1 MSNITLTNGTID
13 DITDILGRHLAPAI
27 EDQGSICEVD
37 YDINIS
43 GEGTGYNNID
53 ASVDIRV
60 DEGRLKSIIKEILT
74 EDLGEDSDA

>member
-13 DITDILGRHLAPAI
+13 DITEILGRHLAPAI

-53 ASVDIRV
+53 ASIDLRV
-60 DEGRLKSIIKEILT
+60 DEVRLKSIIKEILT

>member
-53 ASVDIRV
+53 ASIDLRV
-60 DEGRLKSIIKEILT
+60 DEVRLKSIIKEILT

>member
-13 DITDILGRHLAPAI
+13 DITEILGRHLAPAI

-53 ASVDIRV
+53 ASIDLRV
-60 DEGRLKSIIKEILT
+60 DEVRLKSIIKEILT
-74 EDLGEDSDA
+74 EDLGEDSNA

>member
-53 ASVDIRV
+53 ASIDIRV
-60 DEGRLKSIIKEILT
+60 DEVRLKSIIKEILT

>member
-43 GEGTGYNNID
+43 GEGTGYNNSDVSID
-53 ASVDIRV
+53 LRV
-60 DEGRLKSIIKEILT
+60 DEVRLKAIIKEILT
-74 EDLGEDSDA
+74 EDLGEDSNA

>member
-53 ASVDIRV
+53 ASIDLRV
-60 DEGRLKSIIKEILT
+60 DEVRLKAIIKEILT
-74 EDLGEDSDA
+74 EDLGEDSNA

>member
-13 DITDILGRHLAPAI
+13 DITEILGRHLAPAI

-37 YDINIS
+37 YDINIR

-53 ASVDIRV
+53 ASIDLRV
-60 DEGRLKSIIKEILT
+60 DEVRLKSIIKEILT